1 MFHPRSVCPWVI
13 QAGND
18 PKSLQAQLRHSNP
31 KLAML
36 IYAQVV
42 RDSQKKSVSKMST
55 MLSEHGFN
63 WDVNVTCPVS
73 EVA

>member
-1 MFHPRSVCPWVI
+1 
-13 QAGND
+13 
-18 PKSLQAQLRHSNP
+18 
-31 KLAML
+31 ML

-63 WDVNVTCPVS
+63 WDVNVTYPVS